1 MTALPLTG
9 NRLARLGSLVYLC
22 QTMSTRERWAEAFTA
37 TAAAYWTPA
46 RVRTRL
52 GDKQLIMPPV
62 QAAPLLRALG
72 LLRRDASM
80 TTDTLRKYMQIN
92 HMVRLLRPFVLELAE
107 THGEVRLLDAGCGS
121 SYLTLLLA
129 WCFKHVWHKPA
140 WIVGV
145 DRNTELIQ
153 KCVRRA
159 ELVGLEQMLRF
170 ETATLQELDLD
181 ALQPEGSR
189 RPFNALVS
197 LHACDTATDDALAL
211 GVKLGVDL
219 IAAAPCCQAE
229 LSRQWAGLDLATAP
243 NALGPLFMTP
253 HLRREAAATLT
264 DLMRALLLRGHG
276 YRVTPMEF
284 VPSEHTPKNTLLRA
298 VRRGARN
305 PEALTQYSDLRQAV
319 GGVGI
324 KLEALLARE
333 A

>member
-1 MTALPLTG
+1 
-9 NRLARLGSLVYLC
+9 
-22 QTMSTRERWAEAFTA
+22 MSTRERWAQAFTA
-37 TAAAYWTPA
+37 TAEAYWTPE
-46 RVRTRL
+46 RVSTRL

-80 TTDTLRKYMQIN
+80 TSDTLRKYMQIN

-129 WCFKHVWHKPA
+129 WCFKHVWRKPA

-145 DRNTELIQ
+145 DRNADLIA
-153 KCVRRA
+153 KCRRRA
-159 ELVGLEQMLRF
+159 EQVDLEQMLRF
-170 ETATLQELDLD
+170 EASSLQDLDLD
-181 ALQPEGSR
+181 ALQPAGSR

-229 LSRQWAGLDLATAP
+229 LSRGWAALDLSTSP
-243 NALGPLFMTP
+243 NALGPLFKTP
-253 HLRREAAATLT
+253 HLRREAAATVT

-276 YRVTPMEF
+276 YQVTPMEF

-298 VRRGARN
+298 VRRGDGD
-305 PEALTQYSDLRQAV
+305 PDALVQYAALRHAV
-319 GGVGI
+319 GGAGI
-324 KLEALLARE
+324 KLETLL
-333 A
+333 